1 MNTRTRALLAAAAA
15 VATLA
20 FAGAALAANS
30 GSVGVSHTPQTLA
43 NAQSTTIHIALPQT
57 DDPIAAINVYV
68 GAGYAAKL
76 DQAAGT
82 NIGTVDATAFSHT
95 AGLTLPLNGPVTTDS
110 PGGYT
115 SQSTACARTPASAA
129 VWILNLSVAGQTL
142 KLPLFVT
149 PTAGAEQAL
158 GAYKLSVCLT
168 PWDIPESLGGAPQGA
183 QVLDVRFTVN
193 NVFTTPTSG
202 SLVKWETLFTP
213 YNPGKGTANAAGT
226 FEARAF
232 VPLPIILGVK
242 ASYAKKTNTWTLSGK
257 ATEGGLAVPSLPLR
271 VARGLSATRL
281 VSKGTAKTTAS
292 GTFKVTGKLVPK
304 KTTYFQVSGSVLERD
319 YTATGC
325 QTPLTSVAPAG
336 CVKAT
341 LSPWSAKSVVVRVKP

>member
-1 MNTRTRALLAAAAA
+1 MNTRTRALLAAGAA

-20 FAGAALAANS
+20 LAGAAMAANS
-30 GSVGVSHTPQTLA
+30 GSIAVWHTPQTLA
-43 NAQSTTIHIALPQT
+43 NGQSTTIHLSLPQT

-76 DQAAGT
+76 DQPAAT
-82 NIGTVDATAFSHT
+82 VIGAVDATAFSHT
-95 AGLTLPLNGPVTTDS
+95 VGLALPLTGTVATDAPAS
-110 PGGYT
+110 YT
-115 SQSTACARTPASAA
+115 AQSTACARTPTSAA

-142 KLPLFVT
+142 KVPVFVN
-149 PTAGAEQAL
+149 PTTGAEQAL

-168 PWDIPESLGGAPQGA
+168 PWDIPESAGGAPQGA
-183 QVLDVRFTVN
+183 QVLDVKFTVN
-193 NVFTTPTSG
+193 GIFTTPTSG
-202 SLVKWETLFTP
+202 SLVKWETLYTP

-232 VPLPIILGVK
+232 VPLPIILGARV
-242 ASYAKKTNTWTLSGK
+242 SYAKKTHTWTLTGR
-257 ATEGGLAVPSLPLR
+257 ATEGGLAVPSLTLH
-271 VARGLSATRL
+271 VARGLSAGKLTPRGTVKTGATGTYATR
-281 VSKGTAKTTAS
+281 
-292 GTFKVTGKLVPK
+292 GKLVPR
-304 KTTYFQVSGSVLERD
+304 KTTYFQVSGSVDERD

-325 QTPLTSVAPAG
+325 QSPLSSVAPAG